1 MSVQASISCFVPIY
15 AQRTVVGSKM
25 ITAEVIA
32 EAEAETEEA
41 KEESEALV
49 NKGEAAAVN
58 EEVRKSTKK

>member
-32 EAEAETEEA
+32 EAEADRRSKRRTG
-41 KEESEALV
+41 ST
-49 NKGEAAAVN
+49 
-58 EEVRKSTKK
+58 RK